1 MEMTDIMTDLINAKA
16 CLEVADNVADGLIRQ
31 NKKLKNKCIRKNL
44 LIAGLVW
51 FGATACKMLG
61 ESDKKRREAEEEARN
76 LHTTLLDTQRVLEEV
91 NRAHAEQ
98 FWAEN
103 SAGEPEPEKD
113 ICCDGKASV
122 TKRPE

>member
-51 FGATACKMLG
+51 FGATACKLLG

-91 NRAHAEQ
+91 NRTRAEQ

>member
-44 LIAGLVW
+44 VILGLVW
-51 FGATACKMLG
+51 FGATACKLLG

>member
-44 LIAGLVW
+44 AILGLIW
-51 FGATACKMLG
+51 FGATACKLLG

-98 FWAEN
+98 FWAES